1 MSKRTKK
8 NDDIANIEPLIK
20 VETDRN
26 AHRCETLLEALQ
38 DVLEA
43 SKDSQFCKHLYRNEE
58 WASYA
63 FDYLNNRLALTDE
76 QIILLAVI
84 LEEGTDSWATL
95 NDVSKHLGCSKIEV
109 MQRMAAF
116 DSLSEKGYIVLDGKS
131 QYSFSNDVFL
141 ALSRNESGVENRHVF
156 DTNDGLF
163 TEIHHLHKQAY
174 RKEISTF
181 MLHHSIDRLLA
192 YNAKLSSV
200 QGLSYYKDTLSEME
214 FRFLIT
220 LALGWV
226 DLNEPV
232 SVSDVDY
239 IFYNNDSGREL
250 GNDLVSGKSKLIT
263 DGLAECSFEEGL
275 AVYKGYVLTEK
286 AKMRL
291 NPELAKSRKS
301 ESLNSKLLSVKKI
314 AVKPLFYNEETDRQ
328 VSDLASLLME
338 KQLRG
343 VLKRMKERNL
353 RCGFTCL
360 FHGGPGTGKTET
372 VYQLAKQTGRD
383 IYQVDYSQLR
393 SKWVG
398 ESEKNV
404 KAMFDEY
411 RELCKSAKRKPI
423 LLLNEADALI
433 SRRMEGAER
442 AVDKGEN
449 ALQNIVLQE
458 METFDGILIATTN
471 LANNMDSAFERRFL
485 YKVEFEKPDT
495 EARAKIWKSMLPSL
509 NKDDA
514 TVLSERFPKF
524 AGGQIENITRKVTVN
539 EVLRGEVTK
548 LEDIVSLCEHETIGS
563 ENSNKKAIGFQRR

>member
-20 VETDRN
+20 VEADRN

-63 FDYLNNRLALTDE
+63 FDYLNERLALTDE
-76 QIILLAVI
+76 EIILTAII
-84 LEEGTDSWATL
+84 LEEGSDSWATL

-109 MQRMAAF
+109 MQRMTAF

-141 ALSRNESGVENRHVF
+141 ALSRNVSDVENRHVF

-181 MLHHSIDRLLA
+181 MLHHSMDRLLA
-192 YNAKLSSV
+192 CNTKLSCV
-200 QGLSYYKDTLSEME
+200 QGLLFYKDILNEME

-226 DLNEPV
+226 DSNEPI
-232 SVSDVDY
+232 SISDVDY
-239 IFYNNDSGREL
+239 IFYGDDSNREL

-263 DGLAECSFEEGL
+263 NGLAECSFDEGL
-275 AVYKGYVLTEK
+275 AIYKGYVLTEK

-291 NPELAKSRKS
+291 NPELAKNRKS
-301 ESLNSKLLSVKKI
+301 ESTNNKLLPAKKI
-314 AVKPLFYNEETDRQ
+314 AAKLLFYNEDTDRQ
-328 VSDLASLLME
+328 VSDLASLLTE

-343 VLKRMKERNL
+343 VMKRLKERNL
-353 RCGFTCL
+353 RGGFTCL

-372 VYQLAKQTGRD
+372 VYQLARQTSRD

-411 RELCKSAKRKPI
+411 RELCKSARRKPI
-423 LLLNEADALI
+423 LFLNEADALI
-433 SRRMEGAER
+433 GKRMMSAER

-449 ALQNIVLQE
+449 ALQNIMLQE

-485 YKVEFEKPDT
+485 YKVEFEKPNT

-514 TVLSERFPKF
+514 TVLSERFPRF

-548 LEDIVSLCEHETIGS
+548 LEDIVSLCEHETIGT
-563 ENSNKKAIGFQRR
+563 ENSNKKTIGFQRR

>member
-8 NDDIANIEPLIK
+8 NNDLVNIEPLIK
-20 VETDRN
+20 VEADRN

-43 SKDSQFCKHLYRNEE
+43 SKDSQFCKHIYRNEE
-58 WASYA
+58 WAIYA
-63 FDYLNNRLALTDE
+63 FDYLNERLGLTDE
-76 QIILLAVI
+76 EIILTAII
-84 LEEGTDSWATL
+84 LEEGSDSWATMS
-95 NDVSKHLGCSKIEV
+95 DVSKHLGCSKIEV

-131 QYSFSNDVFL
+131 SYGFSNDVFL
-141 ALSRNESGVENRHVF
+141 ALSRNESVVEDRHVF

-181 MLHHSIDRLLA
+181 MLHHSMDRLLA
-192 YNAKLSSV
+192 CNTNLSCV
-200 QGLSYYKDTLSEME
+200 QGLLYYKDILSEME

-226 DLNEPV
+226 DSNEPV
-232 SVSDVDY
+232 AVSDVDY
-239 IFYNNDSGREL
+239 IFYGDDSSREL
-250 GNDLVSGKSKLIT
+250 GNDMVSGKSKLIAN
-263 DGLAECSFEEGL
+263 GLVECSFDEGL
-275 AVYKGYVLTEK
+275 AVYKGYALTEK

-291 NPELAKSRKS
+291 NPELVKSRKR
-301 ESLNSKLLSVKKI
+301 ESMKSKLLFAKTITKR
-314 AVKPLFYNEETDRQ
+314 ALFYNEDTSRQ

-343 VLKRMKERNL
+343 VLKRLKERNL

-383 IYQVDYSQLR
+383 IYQVEYSQLR
-393 SKWVG
+393 NKWVG

-411 RELCKSAKRKPI
+411 RELCKSTKRMPI

-433 SRRMEGAER
+433 GRRMDGAER
-442 AVDKGEN
+442 AIDKGEN
-449 ALQNIVLQE
+449 AIQNIVLQE
-458 METFDGILIATTN
+458 MESFDGIMIATTN
-471 LANNMDSAFERRFL
+471 LVNNMDTAFERRFL
-485 YKVEFEKPDT
+485 YKVEFDMPDT
-495 EARAKIWKSMLPSL
+495 GARAKIWKSMLPSL
-509 NKDDA
+509 DTEDA
-514 TVLSERFPKF
+514 NILSERFPRF
-524 AGGQIENITRKVTVN
+524 AGGQIENITRKVTVD
-539 EVLRGEVTK
+539 EILRGGVTK
-548 LEDIVSLCEHETIGS
+548 LEDIVSLCEHETIV
-563 ENSNKKAIGFQRR
+563 NQKSNKMTIGFQRR